1 MSNNIE
7 SNICKAIDII
17 VKKAVNQASY
27 DKTIQATILS
37 CIDAT
42 IGKYKVKY
50 QDSIF
55 YAYSGNSDTTY
66 TDGSNVYILIP
77 GNDMKKDKTI
87 LGTTKKLGINY
98 IATSEGEESYEPIG
112 NNCISSSTV
121 FGLSSYSKG
130 EQEKILYSR
139 DFPNKNLI
147 KVDSASA
154 EEYIKQ
160 SANLVCS
167 MKVRTLLPPEQQS
180 RGNYGIIFAL
190 DFLDNATNKI
200 ITRNYVIDVDKMTG
214 NPYKLVY
221 STKQYGIFDI
231 DGINFKS
238 IKEIKLFCYNF
249 PNSKENY
256 IDDIFIEDLQ
266 FYGVAKLSEED
277 INGCSLSIITPQGNF
292 FNKNANKNDYKKLQ
306 AQVRVKG
313 KVIDN
318 NSQKLPF
325 YWFVEDINITS
336 KSLGYHKY
344 GGQGWRCLNKYNIIQ
359 DANEENGE
367 AAIVEYVAL
376 DSEYKVYFEDV
387 IAKETKYKCVV
398 IYDESALEKQI
409 VIKNYN
415 SNYQFSLVSDLG
427 EQFYYDVGYPT
438 LTCLMNGE
446 QIKDTSNYEFSWIT
460 VDSIGGFS
468 NLEETTAENE
478 EYNNAVEN
486 KKNLEKAISD
496 GTKYYEVVK
505 DELDRYNA
513 VIEKYNTITRVEKD
527 KIIHIDVR
535 SITRNKTYKCAVYYI
550 RNGNKT
556 FLGSAS
562 ITLTNSLGTEGSYT
576 LVINNGI
583 QTFKYNENGISPA
596 SKSLEKPITLQALT
610 FTIYN
615 NLGQPIDDEVAK
627 HCKIKWIVPFKN
639 TMLKI
644 SSDYNNVKKDEDL
657 INNTTTYNNITTLTY
672 GIEDKYS
679 VNKVRNNIQLAVEYK
694 EMNLIA
700 ETNFT
705 FVKEGES
712 GTNGTD
718 IVCKIVPNVEDGE
731 PIPVYP
737 ILTKKSDATYS
748 FNFEKKNNAESNFKI
763 EIWKDGEIVF
773 SGSTTSGNTTVVW
786 SVLKNKYGLDYG
798 NSSGTDYSFIQINP
812 QNGNISLI
820 STNGKPLPWDD
831 HSGVAN
837 IIKATVKYDGIT
849 YYATMPIIVAEI
861 YDDNYKVNLKDY
873 TGFRYVIYNADGRKP
888 KYDNATPFTLEVK
901 KRMQEANG
909 YVDISINS
917 KTNYTWDRKGSILE
931 YHQSSGI
938 NDLTCWEEKSSL
950 HLIDISPTN
959 IPINQRSYKPV
970 DDYDGQCVNNG
981 IVCTIKD
988 ETNESK
994 IIANIYIPVHLYLNR
1009 FNNAAINDWDGN
1021 SVNVNSDGGF
1031 ILSPQVGAG
1040 VKDNNNAFT
1049 GIVMGKVQEANQNNI
1064 EIGLFGYNKG
1074 QRNIFLDAETGKA
1087 VFGVNNGGQI
1097 ILNPS
1102 EGKAE
1107 IKSGNYNDSGEQKGG
1122 MLIDLTTPKINFGT
1136 GNFSVNSSGYLTA
1149 KGGGSIAG
1157 WKIGNTALTSDNN
1170 KVSFNSLSEK
1180 ADGTSIVIKAGD
1192 YFTVDFNGKIKAAKG
1207 ILGSGTSPITIGKGE
1222 GTSEGKSAL
1231 YSKKTSKDSSSDGFY
1246 LGTDGFALGNRHDTW
1261 VKDEAKTVSS
1271 FQVDTDGTV
1280 YMKEGYIGGSD
1291 QGNPPLRITES
1302 SIRYKKTSYNEEKNE
1317 GFYLGPS
1324 GIGLGQGK
1332 FTVNNKGK
1340 LTATSG
1346 SIGGWTIN
1354 DSSLTGKDDG
1364 KKMTLSP
1371 TTGINFNSVFT
1382 VDQNGVLNATS
1393 GSVGGWTLGKEFL
1406 KGGNL
1411 TLDNT
1416 GAITG
1421 KNWSITADGVA
1432 KFTNE
1437 ASFSNISA
1445 TGGSVAGK
1453 IVGSGINGAHL
1464 NNTSVAKEKFDD
1476 NVKTWIQDLIADR
1489 VTILKAL
1496 NVDTKSG
1503 GYLHVGIEA
1512 NRVVMGNVRFEG
1524 GIELEGEDGRSGT
1537 GVDGSVSCITEISVD
1552 NTEFDEKTKKVTVN
1566 LTKKTQ
1572 TLTFVKGICTGLK

>member
-231 DGINFKS
+231 DGINFNS

-359 DANEENGE
+359 DANEETGE

-409 VIKNYN
+409 TIKNYN

-446 QIKDTSNYEFSWIT
+446 QIKDTENYEFSWIT
-460 VDSIGGFS
+460 VDSIGSFS

-478 EYNNAVEN
+478 EYNNAVEE
-486 KKNLEKAISD
+486 KKNLEKEIND

-505 DELDRYNA
+505 NELDRYNA

-550 RNGNKT
+550 RNGSKT
-556 FLGSAS
+556 FLGSAL

-615 NLGQPIDDEVAK
+615 NLGQPIDDEVAR
-627 HCKIKWIVPFKN
+627 HCKIKWIVPSKN

-644 SSDYNNVKKDEDL
+644 SSDYNNVKKDKDL

-705 FVKEGES
+705 FVKEGEP

-718 IVCKIVPNVEDGE
+718 IVCKIVPNVKDGE

-737 ILTKKSDATYS
+737 ILTKSGANYS
-748 FNFEKKNNAESNFKI
+748 FNFNKKDNASNFKI

-798 NSSGTDYSFIQINP
+798 DSSGTDYSFIQINP
-812 QNGNISLI
+812 QDGNVTGVNSLAW
-820 STNGKPLPWDD
+820 NHL
-831 HSGVAN
+831 GVAN
-837 IIKATVKYDGIT
+837 IIKATVKYDGVT
-849 YYATMPIIVAEI
+849 YYATMPIVVVEI
-861 YDDNYKVNLKDY
+861 HNGNYKVNLKDY
-873 TGFRYVIYNADGRKP
+873 TGFRYAIYNADGRKP
-888 KYDNATPFTLEVK
+888 KYDNTTPFTLEVK
-901 KRMQEANG
+901 KYMQEVSS
-909 YVDISINS
+909 YVDISTNS
-917 KTNYTWDRKGSILE
+917 KTGYDWIRKGSILE
-931 YHQSSGI
+931 YHKSSGI
-938 NDLTCWEEKSSL
+938 NDSTCWKEKSSL
-950 HLIDISPTN
+950 HLIDISPEN
-959 IPINQRSYKPV
+959 IPINQHSYKPV
-970 DDYDGQCVNNG
+970 DDYDGQCVNSG
-981 IVCTIKD
+981 IICTIRD
-988 ETNESK
+988 ETNNK
-994 IIANIYIPVHLYLNR
+994 NPIANIYIPVHLYLNR

-1021 SVNVNSDGGF
+1021 SVNVNSNGGF

-1049 GIVMGKVQEANQNNI
+1049 GIVMGKVQEANQNNV
-1064 EIGLFGYNKG
+1064 EVGLFGYNKG

-1122 MLIDLTTPKINFGT
+1122 MLIDLTSPKINFGT

-1157 WKIGNTALTSDNN
+1157 WKISNNRLTSIND
-1170 KVSFNSLSEK
+1170 KVFLNSLSEK

-1192 YFTVDFNGKIKAAKG
+1192 YFTVDFNGQIKAAKG
-1207 ILGSGTSPITIGKGE
+1207 ILGSGTSHITIGKGE

-1231 YSKKTSKDSSSDGFY
+1231 YSKKTSKDSKGKGFY
-1246 LGTDGFALGNRHDTW
+1246 LGTDGFALGDRHDTW

-1280 YMKEGYIGGSD
+1280 YMKEGYIGGSNKN
-1291 QGNPPLRITES
+1291 NPPLRITES
-1302 SIRYKKTSYNEEKNE
+1302 SIRYKKTSYNEENNE
-1317 GFYLGPS
+1317 GFYLGPL

-1332 FTVNNKGK
+1332 FTVSDAGY
-1340 LTATSG
+1340 LTAKSG

-1382 VDQNGVLNATS
+1382 VNQNGVLNATS
-1393 GSVGGWTLGKEFL
+1393 GSVGGWTLGEEFL

-1411 TLDNT
+1411 TLVNT

-1421 KNWSITADGVA
+1421 KNWSITANGVA

-1464 NNTSVAKEKFDD
+1464 NDTSVAHGKFDE
-1476 NVKTWIQDLIADR
+1476 NVQPWIEKLI
-1489 VTILKAL
+1489 
-1496 NVDTKSG
+1496 VDT
-1503 GYLHVGIEA
+1503 IEA
-1512 NRVVMGNVRFEG
+1512 
-1524 GIELEGEDGRSGT
+1524 
-1537 GVDGSVSCITEISVD
+1537 
-1552 NTEFDEKTKKVTVN
+1552 KKVTIKGYLDVYNEALTVGLSIGKDSTHVN
-1566 LTKKTQ
+1566 VKGGLQVDGKSGQTTEITVVTDISKDGKTTTTKK
-1572 TLTFVKGICTGLK
+1572 LTFTGGILTSAV

>member
-249 PNSKENY
+249 PNSKENS

-292 FNKNANKNDYKKLQ
+292 FNTSANKNDYKKLQ

-367 AAIVEYVAL
+367 AAIVEYVPL
-376 DSEYKVYFEDV
+376 DFEYKVYFEDV

-478 EYNNAVEN
+478 EYNNAVKN
-486 KKNLEKAISD
+486 KKDLEKAISD

-627 HCKIKWIVPFKN
+627 HCKIKWIVPSKD

-737 ILTKKSDATYS
+737 ILTKSGANYS
-748 FNFEKKNNAESNFKI
+748 FNFNKKDNASNFKI

-773 SGSTTSGNTTVVW
+773 SGSTTSGDTTVVW

-812 QNGNISLI
+812 QNGNVSLI

-909 YVDISINS
+909 YVDISTNS
-917 KTNYTWDRKGSILE
+917 KTNYNWKRKGSILE

-959 IPINQRSYKPV
+959 IPINQHSYKPV
-970 DDYDGQCVNNG
+970 DDYDGQCVNSG

-988 ETNESK
+988 ETIINNNDP
-994 IIANIYIPVHLYLNR
+994 IANIYIPVHLYLNR

-1049 GIVMGKVQEANQNNI
+1049 GIVMGKVQEANQNNV
-1064 EIGLFGYNKG
+1064 EVGLFGYNKG

-1087 VFGVNNGGQI
+1087 IFGVNNGGQI
-1097 ILNPS
+1097 ILDPS
-1102 EGKAE
+1102 DGKAE
-1107 IKSGNYNDSGEQKGG
+1107 IKSGNYKDGVGG
-1122 MLIDLTTPKINFGT
+1122 MLIDLTTPEIKFGT
-1136 GNFSVNSSGYLTA
+1136 GYFSVNSSGYLTA
-1149 KGGGSIAG
+1149 KDGGSIAG
-1157 WKIGNTALTSDNN
+1157 WKIGDKKLS
-1170 KVSFNSLSEK
+1170 SEK
-1180 ADGTSIVIKAGD
+1180 GNVFLNSEEKNDDGTTSIAIKAGNN
-1192 YFTVDFNGKIKAAKG
+1192 FTVDFNGVIKAAQGK
-1207 ILGSGTSPITIGKGE
+1207 LGSGTSHIIIGK
-1222 GTSEGKSAL
+1222 SGKYSAL
-1231 YSKKTSKDSSSDGFY
+1231 YSGKESKIDDKEGFY
-1246 LGTDGFALGNRHDTW
+1246 LGTDGFALGNQHKTW
-1261 VKDEAKTVSS
+1261 VKNETKIVSN
-1271 FQVDTDGTV
+1271 FQVNTNGTV
-1280 YMKEGYIGGSD
+1280 YMTKGYIGGSD
-1291 QGNPPLRITES
+1291 KDNPPLVITER
-1302 SIRYKKTSYNEEKNE
+1302 SIRYKKTSYNETESD

-1324 GIGLGQGK
+1324 GIGLGK
-1332 FTVNNKGK
+1332 RIFTVNDAGY
-1340 LTATSG
+1340 LTALSG
-1346 SIGGWTIN
+1346 KIGGWEISG
-1354 DSSLTGKDDG
+1354 SSLVGTEKKKDKEE
-1364 KKMTLSP
+1364 KKITLNP
-1371 TTGINFNSVFT
+1371 ATGINFNDLFT
-1382 VDQNGVLNATS
+1382 VNQNGYLTAKS
-1393 GSVGGWTLGKEFL
+1393 GEIGGCT
-1406 KGGNL
+1406 
-1411 TLDNT
+1411 
-1416 GAITG
+1416 IT
-1421 KNWSITADGVA
+1421 
-1432 KFTNE
+1432 
-1437 ASFSNISA
+1437 
-1445 TGGSVAGK
+1445 
-1453 IVGSGINGAHL
+1453 GSGISGSTKGGASWNIQGDGTASFTNVLINGKSIIS
-1464 NNTSVAKEKFDD
+1464 T
-1476 NVKTWIQDLIADR
+1476 
-1489 VTILKAL
+1489 
-1496 NVDTKSG
+1496 DTHVGGSYDSKGEVSG
-1503 GYLHVGIEA
+1503 GSSLSGYIGSESGGALRSNLGNTDYISQGDDKTVGWGQAVVGFEKIEYNSATKRLEIYLQTLPFLMKKG
-1512 NRVVMGNVRFEG
+1512 
-1524 GIELEGEDGRSGT
+1524 GT
-1537 GVDGSVSCITEISVD
+1537 GTNVGAVSKGVD
-1552 NTEFDEKTKKVTVN
+1552 
-1566 LTKKTQ
+1566 
-1572 TLTFVKGICTGLK
+1572 LK

>member
-359 DANEENGE
+359 DANEETDE

-398 IYDESALEKQI
+398 IYDESTLEKQI

-478 EYNNAVEN
+478 EYNNAVKN
-486 KKNLEKAISD
+486 KKDLEKAISD

-627 HCKIKWIVPFKN
+627 HCKIKWIVPSKN

-737 ILTKKSDATYS
+737 ILTKSGANYS
-748 FNFEKKNNAESNFKI
+748 FNFNKKDNASNFKI

-773 SGSTTSGNTTVVW
+773 SGSTTSGDTTVVW

-798 NSSGTDYSFIQINP
+798 NSSGTDYSFIQINA
-812 QNGNISLI
+812 QNGNVTGVNSLAW
-820 STNGKPLPWDD
+820 NHL
-831 HSGVAN
+831 GVAN
-837 IIKATVKYDGIT
+837 IIKATVKYDGVT
-849 YYATMPIIVAEI
+849 YYATMPIVVVEI
-861 YDDNYKVNLKDY
+861 HNGNYKVNLKDY

-901 KRMQEANG
+901 KNMQEANG
-909 YVDISINS
+909 YVDISTNS
-917 KTNYTWDRKGSILE
+917 KTNYNWKRKGSILE
-931 YHQSSGI
+931 YHKSSGI
-938 NDLTCWEEKSSL
+938 NDSTCWKEKSSQ
-950 HLIDISPTN
+950 HLIDISPEN
-959 IPINQRSYKPV
+959 IPINQHSYKPV

-988 ETNESK
+988 ETNDK
-994 IIANIYIPVHLYLNR
+994 NPIANIYIPVHLYLNR

-1097 ILNPS
+1097 ILDPS
-1102 EGKAE
+1102 DGKAE
-1107 IKSGNYNDSGEQKGG
+1107 IKSGNYKDGVGG
-1122 MLIDLTTPKINFGT
+1122 MLIDLTTPEIKFGT
-1136 GNFSVNSSGYLTA
+1136 GYFSVNSSGYLTA

-1157 WKIGNTALTSDNN
+1157 WNIGDNALSKGSVTLSSDN
-1170 KVSFNSLSEK
+1170 SELTKK
-1180 ADGTSIVIKAGD
+1180 AFQVGNVFSVD
-1192 YFTVDFNGKIKAAKG
+1192 YNGFLVAQQATI
-1207 ILGSGTSPITIGKGE
+1207 GSGTAKITVGMNQ
-1222 GTSEGKSAL
+1222 TRAYSAI
-1231 YSKKTSKDSSSDGFY
+1231 YSGDKNGLQVEKKGFY
-1246 LGTDGFALGNRHDTW
+1246 LGTN
-1261 VKDEAKTVSS
+1261 
-1271 FQVDTDGTV
+1271 
-1280 YMKEGYIGGSD
+1280 
-1291 QGNPPLRITES
+1291 
-1302 SIRYKKTSYNEEKNE
+1302 
-1317 GFYLGPS
+1317 
-1324 GIGLGQGK
+1324 GIGLGTTTSVKGK
-1332 FTVNNKGK
+1332 TVSRFQVDEEGNFYAALGCIGSGKDPLEITNNGLCKGKKTYNDNNEGVYLGSNGIGLGAKNFTVNSAGF
-1340 LTATSG
+1340 LTAKSG
-1346 SIGGWTIN
+1346 EIGGWGISG
-1354 DSSLTGKDDG
+1354 SSLVGTEKKKDKEE
-1364 KKMTLSP
+1364 KKITLNP
-1371 TTGINFNSVFT
+1371 ATGINFNDLFT
-1382 VDQNGVLNATS
+1382 VNQNGYLTAKSGEIGGCTITDSGIS
-1393 GSVGGWTLGKEFL
+1393 GSTKGGASWSIQGNGTASFTNVLINGKSIISTDTHVGGSYDSKGEVSGGSSLSGYIGSQSGGALRSNLGNTDYISQGDDKTVGWGQAVVGFEKIEYNSATKRLEIYLQTLPFL
-1406 KGGNL
+1406 MKKGG
-1411 TLDNT
+1411 T
-1416 GAITG
+1416 G
-1421 KNWSITADGVA
+1421 
-1432 KFTNE
+1432 TN
-1437 ASFSNISA
+1437 
-1445 TGGSVAGK
+1445 
-1453 IVGSGINGAHL
+1453 VGAVS
-1464 NNTSVAKEKFDD
+1464 K
-1476 NVKTWIQDLIADR
+1476 
-1489 VTILKAL
+1489 
-1496 NVDTKSG
+1496 
-1503 GYLHVGIEA
+1503 
-1512 NRVVMGNVRFEG
+1512 
-1524 GIELEGEDGRSGT
+1524 
-1537 GVDGSVSCITEISVD
+1537 GVD
-1552 NTEFDEKTKKVTVN
+1552 
-1566 LTKKTQ
+1566 
-1572 TLTFVKGICTGLK
+1572 LK

>member
-1 MSNNIE
+1 
-7 SNICKAIDII
+7 
-17 VKKAVNQASY
+17 
-27 DKTIQATILS
+27 
-37 CIDAT
+37 
-42 IGKYKVKY
+42 
-50 QDSIF
+50 
-55 YAYSGNSDTTY
+55 
-66 TDGSNVYILIP
+66 
-77 GNDMKKDKTI
+77 MKKDKTI

-112 NNCISSSTV
+112 NNCISSSIT
-121 FGLSSYSKG
+121 FGLSSYSKVG
-130 EQEKILYSR
+130 QEKILYSR

-160 SANLVCS
+160 SANLICS
-167 MKVRTLLPPEQQS
+167 MKVRTSLPPEQQS

-190 DFLDNATNKI
+190 DFLDNATNKT

-446 QIKDTSNYEFSWIT
+446 QIKDTGNYEFSWIT
-460 VDSIGGFS
+460 VDSIGRV
-468 NLEETTAENE
+468 LVILKIRPQENE
-478 EYNNAVEN
+478 EYNKAVKN

-596 SKSLEKPITLQALT
+596 SKSLEKPIILQALT

-627 HCKIKWIVPFKN
+627 HCKIKWIVPSKN

-644 SSDYNNVKKDEDL
+644 SSNYNNIKKDEDL

-718 IVCKIVPNVEDGE
+718 IVCKIVPNVEDGK

-737 ILTKKSDATYS
+737 ILTKSGATYS
-748 FNFEKKNNAESNFKI
+748 FNFEKKKNAESNFKI

-798 NSSGTDYSFIQINP
+798 NSSGTDYSFIQINA
-812 QNGNISLI
+812 QNGNV
-820 STNGKPLPWDD
+820 T
-831 HSGVAN
+831 
-837 IIKATVKYDGIT
+837 
-849 YYATMPIIVAEI
+849 
-861 YDDNYKVNLKDY
+861 
-873 TGFRYVIYNADGRKP
+873 
-888 KYDNATPFTLEVK
+888 
-901 KRMQEANG
+901 EA
-909 YVDISINS
+909 V
-917 KTNYTWDRKGSILE
+917 
-931 YHQSSGI
+931 
-938 NDLTCWEEKSSL
+938 
-950 HLIDISPTN
+950 
-959 IPINQRSYKPV
+959 
-970 DDYDGQCVNNG
+970 
-981 IVCTIKD
+981 
-988 ETNESK
+988 
-994 IIANIYIPVHLYLNR
+994 
-1009 FNNAAINDWDGN
+1009 
-1021 SVNVNSDGGF
+1021 
-1031 ILSPQVGAG
+1031 
-1040 VKDNNNAFT
+1040 
-1049 GIVMGKVQEANQNNI
+1049 
-1064 EIGLFGYNKG
+1064 
-1074 QRNIFLDAETGKA
+1074 TGKEPKRA
-1087 VFGVNNGGQI
+1087 FG
-1097 ILNPS
+1097 
-1102 EGKAE
+1102 
-1107 IKSGNYNDSGEQKGG
+1107 
-1122 MLIDLTTPKINFGT
+1122 
-1136 GNFSVNSSGYLTA
+1136 
-1149 KGGGSIAG
+1149 
-1157 WKIGNTALTSDNN
+1157 
-1170 KVSFNSLSEK
+1170 
-1180 ADGTSIVIKAGD
+1180 
-1192 YFTVDFNGKIKAAKG
+1192 
-1207 ILGSGTSPITIGKGE
+1207 LGSP
-1222 GTSEGKSAL
+1222 
-1231 YSKKTSKDSSSDGFY
+1231 
-1246 LGTDGFALGNRHDTW
+1246 
-1261 VKDEAKTVSS
+1261 
-1271 FQVDTDGTV
+1271 
-1280 YMKEGYIGGSD
+1280 
-1291 QGNPPLRITES
+1291 
-1302 SIRYKKTSYNEEKNE
+1302 
-1317 GFYLGPS
+1317 
-1324 GIGLGQGK
+1324 
-1332 FTVNNKGK
+1332 
-1340 LTATSG
+1340 
-1346 SIGGWTIN
+1346 
-1354 DSSLTGKDDG
+1354 
-1364 KKMTLSP
+1364 
-1371 TTGINFNSVFT
+1371 
-1382 VDQNGVLNATS
+1382 
-1393 GSVGGWTLGKEFL
+1393 
-1406 KGGNL
+1406 
-1411 TLDNT
+1411 
-1416 GAITG
+1416 
-1421 KNWSITADGVA
+1421 
-1432 KFTNE
+1432 
-1437 ASFSNISA
+1437 
-1445 TGGSVAGK
+1445 
-1453 IVGSGINGAHL
+1453 
-1464 NNTSVAKEKFDD
+1464 
-1476 NVKTWIQDLIADR
+1476 
-1489 VTILKAL
+1489 
-1496 NVDTKSG
+1496 
-1503 GYLHVGIEA
+1503 
-1512 NRVVMGNVRFEG
+1512 
-1524 GIELEGEDGRSGT
+1524 RS
-1537 GVDGSVSCITEISVD
+1537 C
-1552 NTEFDEKTKKVTVN
+1552 
-1566 LTKKTQ
+1566 
-1572 TLTFVKGICTGLK
+1572 

>member
-7 SNICKAIDII
+7 SSICKAIDII

-37 CIDAT
+37 CVDAT

-50 QDSIF
+50 QDSTF

-112 NNCISSSTV
+112 NNCISSSTI
-121 FGLSSYSKG
+121 FGLSSYSKVG
-130 EQEKILYSR
+130 QEKILYSR

-167 MKVRTLLPPEQQS
+167 IKVKTSLPPEQQS

-292 FNKNANKNDYKKLQ
+292 FNTSANKNDYKKLQ

-359 DANEENGE
+359 DANEETGE

-415 SNYQFSLVSDLG
+415 SNYQFSLISDLG

-446 QIKDTSNYEFSWIT
+446 QIKDTGNYEFSWIT

-478 EYNNAVEN
+478 EYNNAVKN

-596 SKSLEKPITLQALT
+596 SKSLEKPIILQALT

-627 HCKIKWIVPFKN
+627 HCKIKWIVPSKN

-644 SSDYNNVKKDEDL
+644 SSNYNNVKKDEDL

-718 IVCKIVPNVEDGE
+718 IVCKIVPNVEDGK

-737 ILTKKSDATYS
+737 ILTKSGATYS
-748 FNFEKKNNAESNFKI
+748 FNFEKKDNAESNFKI

-798 NSSGTDYSFIQINP
+798 NSSGTDYSFIQINA
-812 QNGNISLI
+812 QNGNVTEAVI
-820 STNGKPLPWDD
+820 GKEPKKPLAWGRL
-831 HSGVAN
+831 GVAN
-837 IIKATVKYDGIT
+837 IIKATVKYDGVT
-849 YYATMPIIVAEI
+849 YYVTMPIIVAEI
-861 YDDNYKVNLKDY
+861 YDANYKVNLKDY

-909 YVDISINS
+909 YVDISTNS

-931 YHQSSGI
+931 YHQSSGT
-938 NDLTCWEEKSSL
+938 NDSTCWEEKSSL
-950 HLIDISPTN
+950 HLIDISPKN
-959 IPINQRSYKPV
+959 PINQHSYKPI
-970 DDYDGQCVNNG
+970 DNYDGQCVNNG

-988 ETNESK
+988 ENNNNK
-994 IIANIYIPVHLYLNR
+994 KVADIYIPVHLYLNR

-1021 SVNVNSDGGF
+1021 SVNVNSNGGF
-1031 ILSPQVGAG
+1031 ILSPQIGAG

-1064 EIGLFGYNKG
+1064 EVGLFGYNKG

-1097 ILNPS
+1097 ILDPS
-1102 EGKAE
+1102 DGKAE
-1107 IKSGNYNDSGEQKGG
+1107 IKSGNYKDGVGG
-1122 MLIDLTTPKINFGT
+1122 MLIDLTTPEIKFGT

-1157 WKIGNTALTSDNN
+1157 WKIGNTTLTSDNK

-1180 ADGTSIVIKAGD
+1180 ADGTSIAIKAGD

-1207 ILGSGTSPITIGKGE
+1207 ILGSGTSHITIGKGE

-1231 YSKKTSKDSSSDGFY
+1231 YSKKTSKDSSGDGFY
-1246 LGTDGFALGNRHDTW
+1246 LGTDGFALGNQHDTW
-1261 VKDEAKTVSS
+1261 VKNEAKTVSS

-1280 YMKEGYIGGSD
+1280 YMKEGYIGGSN
-1291 QGNPPLRITES
+1291 QENPPLRITES

-1332 FTVNNKGK
+1332 FTVDNKGK

-1346 SIGGWTIN
+1346 SVGGWTIN

-1364 KKMTLSP
+1364 KKMTLNP

-1411 TLDNT
+1411 FLDNT

-1464 NNTSVAKEKFDD
+1464 NDTSVAHGKFDE
-1476 NVKTWIQDLIADR
+1476 NVQPWIEKLIVDTIEAKK
-1489 VTILKAL
+1489 VTIKGYLDVNNEAL
-1496 NVDTKSG
+1496 NVGLSIGKDSTHVNVKGGFQVDGKSG
-1503 GYLHVGIEA
+1503 QTTEIT
-1512 NRVVMGNVRFEG
+1512 VVTDISKDGKTTTTKKLTFTG
-1524 GIELEGEDGRSGT
+1524 GI
-1537 GVDGSVSCITEISVD
+1537 
-1552 NTEFDEKTKKVTVN
+1552 
-1566 LTKKTQ
+1566 LTSA
-1572 TLTFVKGICTGLK
+1572 V

>member
-37 CIDAT
+37 CVDAT

-50 QDSIF
+50 QDSTF

-112 NNCISSSTV
+112 NNCISSSIT
-121 FGLSSYSKG
+121 FGLSSYSKVG
-130 EQEKILYSR
+130 QEKILYSR

-160 SANLVCS
+160 SANLICS
-167 MKVRTLLPPEQQS
+167 MKVRTFLPPEQQS

-190 DFLDNATNKI
+190 DFLDNATNKT

-415 SNYQFSLVSDLG
+415 SNYQFSLISDLG

-446 QIKDTSNYEFSWIT
+446 QIKDTGNYEFSWIT

-468 NLEETTAENE
+468 NLEETTAKNE
-478 EYNNAVEN
+478 EYNNAVKN
-486 KKNLEKAISD
+486 KKDLEKAISD

-562 ITLTNSLGTEGSYT
+562 ITLTNSLSTEGSYT

-615 NLGQPIDDEVAK
+615 NLGQPIDDEVAR
-627 HCKIKWIVPFKN
+627 HCKIKWIVPSKN

-672 GIEDKYS
+672 SIEDKYS

-694 EMNLIA
+694 EMNLIT

-718 IVCKIVPNVEDGE
+718 IVCKIVPNVKDGK

-737 ILTKKSDATYS
+737 ILTKSGATYS
-748 FNFEKKNNAESNFKI
+748 FNFNKKDNASNFKI

-798 NSSGTDYSFIQINP
+798 NSSGTDYSFIQINS
-812 QNGNISLI
+812 QNGNV
-820 STNGKPLPWDD
+820 TEAVTREEPLAWDRL
-831 HSGVAN
+831 GVAN
-837 IIKATVKYDGIT
+837 IIKAIVKYDGIT

-861 YDDNYKVNLKDY
+861 YNNNYKVNLKDY
-873 TGFRYVIYNADGRKP
+873 TGFRHVIYNADGRKP

-901 KRMQEANG
+901 KYMSEANG
-909 YVDISINS
+909 YVDISTNS
-917 KTNYTWDRKGSILE
+917 KTNYNWKRKGSILE

-938 NDLTCWEEKSSL
+938 NDSTRWEEKSSL
-950 HLIDISPTN
+950 HLIDISPKN
-959 IPINQRSYKPV
+959 IINQRSYKPV
-970 DDYDGQCVNNG
+970 DDYDGQCVNSG

-988 ETNESK
+988 ETNTNTNNNDP
-994 IIANIYIPVHLYLNR
+994 IANIYIPVHLYLNR

-1021 SVNVNSDGGF
+1021 SVNVNSNGGF

-1040 VKDNNNAFT
+1040 VKDSNNAFT
-1049 GIVMGKVQEANQNNI
+1049 GIVMGKVQEANQNNV
-1064 EIGLFGYNKG
+1064 EVGLFGYNKG

-1097 ILNPS
+1097 ILDPS
-1102 EGKAE
+1102 DGKAE
-1107 IKSGNYNDSGEQKGG
+1107 IKSGNYKDGVGG
-1122 MLIDLTTPKINFGT
+1122 MLIDLTTPEIKFGT
-1136 GNFSVNSSGYLTA
+1136 GYFSVNSNGYLTA

-1157 WKIGNTALTSDNN
+1157 WNIGDNTLSKGSVTLSSNDSEQTN
-1170 KVSFNSLSEK
+1170 KAFKVGNVFS
-1180 ADGTSIVIKAGD
+1180 VD
-1192 YFTVDFNGKIKAAKG
+1192 YNGFLVAQQATI
-1207 ILGSGTSPITIGKGE
+1207 GSGTAKITVGMNQTKAY
-1222 GTSEGKSAL
+1222 SAI
-1231 YSKKTSKDSSSDGFY
+1231 YSGDKNGLQVEKNGFY
-1246 LGTDGFALGNRHDTW
+1246 LGTN
-1261 VKDEAKTVSS
+1261 
-1271 FQVDTDGTV
+1271 
-1280 YMKEGYIGGSD
+1280 
-1291 QGNPPLRITES
+1291 
-1302 SIRYKKTSYNEEKNE
+1302 
-1317 GFYLGPS
+1317 
-1324 GIGLGQGK
+1324 GIGLGTTTNVKGK
-1332 FTVNNKGK
+1332 TVSRFQVDEEGNFYAALGCIGSGKDPLEITSNGLCKGKKTYNDNNEGVYLGSNGIGLGAKNFTVNSAGFLTAMSGK
-1340 LTATSG
+1340 IGGWEIKSSSLTGTEEKKDKHGKPIKNSRKISLNPATGINFNDLFTVNQDGFLTATSG
-1346 SIGGWTIN
+1346 KIGGCTITA
-1354 DSSLTGKDDG
+1354 S
-1364 KKMTLSP
+1364 
-1371 TTGINFNSVFT
+1371 GI
-1382 VDQNGVLNATS
+1382 S
-1393 GSVGGWTLGKEFL
+1393 GSTDGGSSWNIQ
-1406 KGGNL
+1406 GN
-1411 TLDNT
+1411 
-1416 GAITG
+1416 G
-1421 KNWSITADGVA
+1421 TAS
-1432 KFTNE
+1432 FTNVLINGK
-1437 ASFSNISA
+1437 SIISA
-1445 TGGSVAGK
+1445 GTQVGTEYDSNGNVSKQSDLPKYIGS
-1453 IVGSGINGAHL
+1453 
-1464 NNTSVAKEKFDD
+1464 
-1476 NVKTWIQDLIADR
+1476 Q
-1489 VTILKAL
+1489 
-1496 NVDTKSG
+1496 SG
-1503 GYLHVGIEA
+1503 GALSSNLGNNDYVKNRASESDQYEVGW
-1512 NRVVMGNVRFEG
+1512 FL
-1524 GIELEGEDGRSGT
+1524 GIVQIDKISLDVKNKTASLWYKRMPFLSKGAVSSSDAHGLAFDYIGE
-1537 GVDGSVSCITEISVD
+1537 
-1552 NTEFDEKTKKVTVN
+1552 K
-1566 LTKKTQ
+1566 
-1572 TLTFVKGICTGLK
+1572 

>member
-7 SNICKAIDII
+7 NNICKAIDII

-214 NPYKLVY
+214 NPYKLIY

-277 INGCSLSIITPQGNF
+277 INGCSLSIITPRGNF

-359 DANEENGE
+359 DANEETGE

-398 IYDESALEKQI
+398 IYDESTLEKQI

-446 QIKDTSNYEFSWIT
+446 QIKDTKNYEFSWIT

-478 EYNNAVEN
+478 EYNNAVKN
-486 KKNLEKAISD
+486 KKDLEKAISD

-527 KIIHIDVR
+527 KIIHIDAR

-627 HCKIKWIVPFKN
+627 HCKIKWIVPSKN

-705 FVKEGES
+705 FAKEGES

-718 IVCKIVPNVEDGE
+718 IVCKIVPNVKDGE

-737 ILTKKSDATYS
+737 ILTKSGATYS
-748 FNFEKKNNAESNFKI
+748 FNFNKKDNASNFKI

-798 NSSGTDYSFIQINP
+798 NSSGADYSFIQINA
-812 QNGNISLI
+812 QNGNV
-820 STNGKPLPWDD
+820 TEAVTGKEPLAWGRL
-831 HSGVAN
+831 GVAN

-861 YDDNYKVNLKDY
+861 YDYNYKVNLKDY

-901 KRMQEANG
+901 KRMQGANG
-909 YVDISINS
+909 YVDISTNS

-1157 WKIGNTALTSDNN
+1157 WKIGNTTLTSDNN

-1207 ILGSGTSPITIGKGE
+1207 MLGSGTSPITIGKGE

-1261 VKDEAKTVSS
+1261 VKNEAKTVSS

-1291 QGNPPLRITES
+1291 QENPPLRITES
-1302 SIRYKKTSYNEEKNE
+1302 SIRYKKTSYNEKKNE

-1332 FTVNNKGK
+1332 FTVNSKGK

-1346 SIGGWTIN
+1346 SIGGWLIN

-1364 KKMTLSP
+1364 NKITLSP

-1393 GSVGGWTLGKEFL
+1393 GSVGGWTIGKKFL

-1421 KNWSITADGVA
+1421 KNWNITANGVA

-1445 TGGSVAGK
+1445 TGGSVAGE

-1503 GYLHVGIEA
+1503 GYLHVGTGA

-1524 GIELEGEDGRSGT
+1524 GIELEGKDGRSGT

-1552 NTEFDEKTKKVTVN
+1552 STKFDEKTKKVTVN

>member
-37 CIDAT
+37 CVDAT

-50 QDSIF
+50 QDSTF

-112 NNCISSSTV
+112 NNCISSSIV
-121 FGLSSYSKG
+121 FGLSSYSED

-139 DFPNKNLI
+139 DFPSKNLI
-147 KVDSASA
+147 KVDTASA

-167 MKVRTLLPPEQQS
+167 MKVKTSLPPEQQS

-190 DFLDNATNKI
+190 DFLDNATNKT

-238 IKEIKLFCYNF
+238 IKEIRLFCYNF

-256 IDDIFIEDLQ
+256 TDDIFIEDLQ

-359 DANEENGE
+359 DANEETGE
-367 AAIVEYVAL
+367 AAIVEYVPL

-486 KKNLEKAISD
+486 KKDLEKAISD

-505 DELDRYNA
+505 DKLDRYNA

-562 ITLTNSLGTEGSYT
+562 ITLTNSLSTEGLYT

-615 NLGQPIDDEVAK
+615 NLGQPIDDEVVR
-627 HCKIKWIVPFKN
+627 HCKIKWIVPSKN

-672 GIEDKYS
+672 SIEDKYS

-705 FVKEGES
+705 FVKEGEP

-718 IVCKIVPNVEDGE
+718 IVCKIVPNVKDGE

-737 ILTKKSDATYS
+737 IFTKSGVNYS
-748 FNFEKKNNAESNFKI
+748 FNFNKKDNASNFKI

-798 NSSGTDYSFIQINP
+798 NSSGTDYSFIQINS
-812 QNGNISLI
+812 QNGNV
-820 STNGKPLPWDD
+820 TEAVTGKEPLAWGRL
-831 HSGVAN
+831 GVAN
-837 IIKATVKYDGIT
+837 IIKATVKYDGVT

-861 YDDNYKVNLKDY
+861 YNDNYKVNLKDY

-888 KYDNATPFTLEVK
+888 KYDNATSFTLEVK
-901 KRMQEANG
+901 KKMQEANG
-909 YVDISINS
+909 YVDISTNS
-917 KTNYTWDRKGSILE
+917 KTNYTWNRKGSILE

-938 NDLTCWEEKSSL
+938 NDSTCWKEKSSL
-950 HLIDISPTN
+950 HLIDISSKN
-959 IPINQRSYKPV
+959 IPINQHNYKPV
-970 DDYDGQCVNNG
+970 DDYDGQCVNSG

-988 ETNESK
+988 ETNTNNNDP
-994 IIANIYIPVHLYLNR
+994 IANIYIPVHLYLNR

-1049 GIVMGKVQEANQNNI
+1049 GIVMGKVQEANQNNV
-1064 EIGLFGYNKG
+1064 EVGLFGYNKG

-1097 ILNPS
+1097 ILDPS
-1102 EGKAE
+1102 DGKAE
-1107 IKSGNYNDSGEQKGG
+1107 IKSGNYKDGVGG
-1122 MLIDLTTPKINFGT
+1122 MLIDLTTPEIKFGT
-1136 GNFSVNSSGYLTA
+1136 GYFSVNSSGFLTA

-1157 WKIGNTALTSDNN
+1157 WNIGDNTLSKGSVTLSSNDSKQTN
-1170 KVSFNSLSEK
+1170 KAFEVGNVFS
-1180 ADGTSIVIKAGD
+1180 VD
-1192 YFTVDFNGKIKAAKG
+1192 YNGFLVAQQATI
-1207 ILGSGTSPITIGKGE
+1207 GSGTTAKITVGMNQTKAY
-1222 GTSEGKSAL
+1222 SAI
-1231 YSKKTSKDSSSDGFY
+1231 YSGDKNGLQVEKKGFY
-1246 LGTDGFALGNRHDTW
+1246 LGTN
-1261 VKDEAKTVSS
+1261 
-1271 FQVDTDGTV
+1271 
-1280 YMKEGYIGGSD
+1280 
-1291 QGNPPLRITES
+1291 
-1302 SIRYKKTSYNEEKNE
+1302 
-1317 GFYLGPS
+1317 
-1324 GIGLGQGK
+1324 GIGLGTTTNVKGK
-1332 FTVNNKGK
+1332 TVSRFQVDEEGNFYAALGCIGSGKDPLEITNNGLYKGKKTYNDNNEGVYLGSDGIGLGAKNFTVNSAGY
-1340 LTATSG
+1340 LTAKSG
-1346 SIGGWTIN
+1346 EIGGWEISG
-1354 DSSLTGKDDG
+1354 SSLVGTEKKKDKEE
-1364 KKMTLSP
+1364 KKISLNP
-1371 TTGINFNSVFT
+1371 ATGINFNDLFIVN
-1382 VDQNGVLNATS
+1382 QNGYLTAKSGEIGGCTITDSGIS
-1393 GSVGGWTLGKEFL
+1393 GSTKGGASWSIKGDGTANFTNVMINGKSIISTETNVGGSYDSKGEVSGGSSLSGYIGSQSGGALRSNLGNTNYISQGDDKTVGWGQAVVGFEKIEYNSATKRLEIYLQTLPFL
-1406 KGGNL
+1406 MNKGGA
-1411 TLDNT
+1411 
-1416 GAITG
+1416 GA
-1421 KNWSITADGVA
+1421 N
-1432 KFTNE
+1432 
-1437 ASFSNISA
+1437 
-1445 TGGSVAGK
+1445 
-1453 IVGSGINGAHL
+1453 VGTVS
-1464 NNTSVAKEKFDD
+1464 K
-1476 NVKTWIQDLIADR
+1476 
-1489 VTILKAL
+1489 
-1496 NVDTKSG
+1496 
-1503 GYLHVGIEA
+1503 
-1512 NRVVMGNVRFEG
+1512 
-1524 GIELEGEDGRSGT
+1524 
-1537 GVDGSVSCITEISVD
+1537 GVD
-1552 NTEFDEKTKKVTVN
+1552 
-1566 LTKKTQ
+1566 
-1572 TLTFVKGICTGLK
+1572 LK

>member
-367 AAIVEYVAL
+367 AAIVEYVPL
-376 DSEYKVYFEDV
+376 DFEYKVYFEDV

-505 DELDRYNA
+505 DKLDRYNA

-627 HCKIKWIVPFKN
+627 HCKIKWIVPSKN

-705 FVKEGES
+705 FVKEGEP

-718 IVCKIVPNVEDGE
+718 IVCKIVPNVRDGE
-731 PIPVYP
+731 LIPVYP
-737 ILTKKSDATYS
+737 ILTKSSGATYS
-748 FNFEKKNNAESNFKI
+748 FNFNKKDNASNFKI

-812 QNGNISLI
+812 QNGNVSLI

-901 KRMQEANG
+901 KNMQEANG
-909 YVDISINS
+909 YVDISTNS
-917 KTNYTWDRKGSILE
+917 KINYNWKRKGSILE
-931 YHQSSGI
+931 YHKSSGI
-938 NDLTCWEEKSSL
+938 NDSTCWKEKSSQ
-950 HLIDISPTN
+950 HLIDISPEN
-959 IPINQRSYKPV
+959 IPINQHSYKPV

-988 ETNESK
+988 ETNDK
-994 IIANIYIPVHLYLNR
+994 NPIANIYIPVHLYLNR

-1097 ILNPS
+1097 ILDPS
-1102 EGKAE
+1102 DGKAE
-1107 IKSGNYNDSGEQKGG
+1107 IKSGNYKDGVGG
-1122 MLIDLTTPKINFGT
+1122 MLIDLTTPEIKFGT
-1136 GNFSVNSSGYLTA
+1136 GYFSVNSSGYLTA

-1157 WKIGNTALTSDNN
+1157 WNIGDNALSKGSVTLSSDN
-1170 KVSFNSLSEK
+1170 SELTKK
-1180 ADGTSIVIKAGD
+1180 AFQVGNVFSVD
-1192 YFTVDFNGKIKAAKG
+1192 YNGFLVAQQATI
-1207 ILGSGTSPITIGKGE
+1207 GSGTAKITVGMNQ
-1222 GTSEGKSAL
+1222 TRAYSAI
-1231 YSKKTSKDSSSDGFY
+1231 YSGDKNGLQVEKKGFY
-1246 LGTDGFALGNRHDTW
+1246 LGTN
-1261 VKDEAKTVSS
+1261 
-1271 FQVDTDGTV
+1271 
-1280 YMKEGYIGGSD
+1280 
-1291 QGNPPLRITES
+1291 
-1302 SIRYKKTSYNEEKNE
+1302 
-1317 GFYLGPS
+1317 
-1324 GIGLGQGK
+1324 GIGLGTTTSVKGK
-1332 FTVNNKGK
+1332 TVSRFQVDEEGNFYAALGCIGSGKDPLEITNNGLCKGKKTYNDNNEGVYLGSNGIGLGAKNFTVNSAGF
-1340 LTATSG
+1340 LTAKSG
-1346 SIGGWTIN
+1346 EIGGWGISG
-1354 DSSLTGKDDG
+1354 SSLVGTEKKKD
-1364 KKMTLSP
+1364 KKEKKITLNP
-1371 TTGINFNSVFT
+1371 ATGINFNDLFT
-1382 VDQNGVLNATS
+1382 VNQNGYLTAKSGEIGGCTITDSGIS
-1393 GSVGGWTLGKEFL
+1393 GSTKGGASWSIQGNGTASFTNVLINGKSIISTDTHVGGSYDNKGEVSGGSSLSGYIGSQSGGALRSNLGNTDYISQGDDKTVGWGQAVVGFEKIEYNSATKRLEIYLQTLPFL
-1406 KGGNL
+1406 MKKGG
-1411 TLDNT
+1411 T
-1416 GAITG
+1416 G
-1421 KNWSITADGVA
+1421 
-1432 KFTNE
+1432 TN
-1437 ASFSNISA
+1437 
-1445 TGGSVAGK
+1445 
-1453 IVGSGINGAHL
+1453 VGAVS
-1464 NNTSVAKEKFDD
+1464 K
-1476 NVKTWIQDLIADR
+1476 
-1489 VTILKAL
+1489 
-1496 NVDTKSG
+1496 
-1503 GYLHVGIEA
+1503 
-1512 NRVVMGNVRFEG
+1512 
-1524 GIELEGEDGRSGT
+1524 
-1537 GVDGSVSCITEISVD
+1537 GVD
-1552 NTEFDEKTKKVTVN
+1552 
-1566 LTKKTQ
+1566 
-1572 TLTFVKGICTGLK
+1572 LK

>member
-37 CIDAT
+37 CVDAT

-50 QDSIF
+50 QDSTF

-112 NNCISSSTV
+112 NNCISSSIT
-121 FGLSSYSKG
+121 FGLSSYSKVG
-130 EQEKILYSR
+130 QEKILYSR

-160 SANLVCS
+160 SANLICS

-190 DFLDNATNKI
+190 DFLDNATNKT

-249 PNSKENY
+249 PNRKENY
-256 IDDIFIEDLQ
+256 TDDIFIEDLQ

-446 QIKDTSNYEFSWIT
+446 QIKDTGNYEFSWIT

-478 EYNNAVEN
+478 EYNKAVKN

-596 SKSLEKPITLQALT
+596 SKSLEKPIILQALT

-627 HCKIKWIVPFKN
+627 HCKIKWIVPSKN

-718 IVCKIVPNVEDGE
+718 IVCKIVPNVEDGK

-737 ILTKKSDATYS
+737 ILTKSGATYS
-748 FNFEKKNNAESNFKI
+748 FNFEKKKNAESNFKI

-798 NSSGTDYSFIQINP
+798 NSSGTDYSFIQINA
-812 QNGNISLI
+812 QNGNV
-820 STNGKPLPWDD
+820 TEAVTGKEPKEPLAWGRL
-831 HSGVAN
+831 GVAN
-837 IIKATVKYDGIT
+837 IIKATVKYDGVT
-849 YYATMPIIVAEI
+849 YYVTMPIIVAEI
-861 YDDNYKVNLKDY
+861 YDYNYKVNLKDY

-909 YVDISINS
+909 YVDISTNS

-931 YHQSSGI
+931 YHQSSGT
-938 NDLTCWEEKSSL
+938 NDSTCWEEKSSL
-950 HLIDISPTN
+950 HLIDISPEN
-959 IPINQRSYKPV
+959 ISINQHSYKPI
-970 DDYDGQCVNNG
+970 DNYDGQCVNNG

-988 ETNESK
+988 ENNNNK
-994 IIANIYIPVHLYLNR
+994 KVADIYIPVHLYLNR

-1021 SVNVNSDGGF
+1021 SVNVNSNGGF

-1040 VKDNNNAFT
+1040 IKDNSNAFT

-1064 EIGLFGYNKG
+1064 EVGLFGYNKG

-1087 VFGVNNGGQI
+1087 IFGVNNGGQI
-1097 ILNPS
+1097 ILDPS
-1102 EGKAE
+1102 DGKAE
-1107 IKSGNYNDSGEQKGG
+1107 IKSGNYKDGVGG
-1122 MLIDLTTPKINFGT
+1122 MLIDLTTPEIKFGT
-1136 GNFSVNSSGYLTA
+1136 GYFSVNSSGYLTA

-1157 WKIGNTALTSDNN
+1157 WNIGENTLSKGSVILSSDNSEQTN
-1170 KVSFNSLSEK
+1170 KAFKVGNVFS
-1180 ADGTSIVIKAGD
+1180 VD
-1192 YFTVDFNGKIKAAKG
+1192 YNGFLVAQQATI
-1207 ILGSGTSPITIGKGE
+1207 GSGTAKITVGMNQTKAY
-1222 GTSEGKSAL
+1222 SAI
-1231 YSKKTSKDSSSDGFY
+1231 YSGDKNGLQVKEKGFY
-1246 LGTDGFALGNRHDTW
+1246 LGTN
-1261 VKDEAKTVSS
+1261 
-1271 FQVDTDGTV
+1271 
-1280 YMKEGYIGGSD
+1280 
-1291 QGNPPLRITES
+1291 
-1302 SIRYKKTSYNEEKNE
+1302 
-1317 GFYLGPS
+1317 
-1324 GIGLGQGK
+1324 GIGLGTTEKVKSKIVSKFQVDDEGNFYAASGCIGFGK
-1332 FTVNNKGK
+1332 DPLEITSNGLCKGKTTYNDNNEGVYLGSNGIGLGAKNFTVNAAGY
-1340 LTATSG
+1340 LTAKSG
-1346 SIGGWTIN
+1346 KIGGWEIS
-1354 DSSLTGKDDG
+1354 DSSLVGTEKKKDKEE
-1364 KKMTLSP
+1364 KKITLNP
-1371 TTGINFNSVFT
+1371 ATGINFNDLFT
-1382 VDQNGVLNATS
+1382 VNQNGYLTAKS
-1393 GSVGGWTLGKEFL
+1393 GEIGGCT
-1406 KGGNL
+1406 
-1411 TLDNT
+1411 
-1416 GAITG
+1416 IT
-1421 KNWSITADGVA
+1421 
-1432 KFTNE
+1432 
-1437 ASFSNISA
+1437 
-1445 TGGSVAGK
+1445 
-1453 IVGSGINGAHL
+1453 GSGISGSTKGGASWSIQGDGTASFTNVLINGKSIISAGTQIGTEYDS
-1464 NNTSVAKEKFDD
+1464 NG
-1476 NVKTWIQDLIADR
+1476 NVSKQSDLPKYIGSQ
-1489 VTILKAL
+1489 
-1496 NVDTKSG
+1496 SG
-1503 GYLHVGIEA
+1503 GALSSNLGNNDYVKNRASESDQYEVGW
-1512 NRVVMGNVRFEG
+1512 FL
-1524 GIELEGEDGRSGT
+1524 GIVQIDKISLDVKNKTASLWYKRMPFLSK
-1537 GVDGSVSCITEISVD
+1537 GSVSSSD
-1552 NTEFDEKTKKVTVN
+1552 AHGLAFDYIGEK
-1566 LTKKTQ
+1566 
-1572 TLTFVKGICTGLK
+1572 

>member
-37 CIDAT
+37 CVDAT

-50 QDSIF
+50 QDSTF

-112 NNCISSSTV
+112 NNCISSSIT
-121 FGLSSYSKG
+121 FGLSSYSKVG
-130 EQEKILYSR
+130 QEKILYSR

-160 SANLVCS
+160 SANLICS
-167 MKVRTLLPPEQQS
+167 MKVRTSLPPEQQS

-190 DFLDNATNKI
+190 DFLDNATNKT

-446 QIKDTSNYEFSWIT
+446 QIKDTGNYEFSWIT

-478 EYNNAVEN
+478 EYNKAVKN

-596 SKSLEKPITLQALT
+596 SKSLEKPIILQALT

-627 HCKIKWIVPFKN
+627 HCKIKWIVPSKN

-718 IVCKIVPNVEDGE
+718 IVCKIVPNVEDGK

-737 ILTKKSDATYS
+737 ILTKSGATYS
-748 FNFEKKNNAESNFKI
+748 FNFEKKKNAESNFKI

-798 NSSGTDYSFIQINP
+798 NSSGTDYSFIQINA
-812 QNGNISLI
+812 QNGNV
-820 STNGKPLPWDD
+820 TEAVTGKEPKEPLAWGRL
-831 HSGVAN
+831 GVAN
-837 IIKATVKYDGIT
+837 IIKATVKYDGVT
-849 YYATMPIIVAEI
+849 YYVTMPIIVAEI
-861 YDDNYKVNLKDY
+861 YDYNYKVNLKDY

-909 YVDISINS
+909 YVDISTNS

-931 YHQSSGI
+931 YHQSSGT
-938 NDLTCWEEKSSL
+938 NDSTCWEEKSSL
-950 HLIDISPTN
+950 HLIDISPEN
-959 IPINQRSYKPV
+959 ISINQHSYKPI
-970 DDYDGQCVNNG
+970 DNYDGQCVNNG

-988 ETNESK
+988 ENNNNK
-994 IIANIYIPVHLYLNR
+994 KVADIYIPVHLYLNR

-1021 SVNVNSDGGF
+1021 SVNVNSNGGF

-1040 VKDNNNAFT
+1040 IKDNSNAFT

-1064 EIGLFGYNKG
+1064 EVGLFGYNKG

-1087 VFGVNNGGQI
+1087 IFGVNNGGQI
-1097 ILNPS
+1097 ILDPS
-1102 EGKAE
+1102 DGKAE
-1107 IKSGNYNDSGEQKGG
+1107 IKSGNYKDGVGG
-1122 MLIDLTTPKINFGT
+1122 MLIDLTTPEIKFGT
-1136 GNFSVNSSGYLTA
+1136 GYFSVNSSGYLTA

-1157 WKIGNTALTSDNN
+1157 WNIGENTLSKGSVILSSDNSEQTN
-1170 KVSFNSLSEK
+1170 KAFKVGNVFS
-1180 ADGTSIVIKAGD
+1180 VD
-1192 YFTVDFNGKIKAAKG
+1192 YNGFLVAQQATI
-1207 ILGSGTSPITIGKGE
+1207 GSGTAKITVGMNQTKAY
-1222 GTSEGKSAL
+1222 SAI
-1231 YSKKTSKDSSSDGFY
+1231 YSGDKNGLQVEEKGFY
-1246 LGTDGFALGNRHDTW
+1246 LGTN
-1261 VKDEAKTVSS
+1261 
-1271 FQVDTDGTV
+1271 
-1280 YMKEGYIGGSD
+1280 
-1291 QGNPPLRITES
+1291 
-1302 SIRYKKTSYNEEKNE
+1302 
-1317 GFYLGPS
+1317 
-1324 GIGLGQGK
+1324 GIGLGTTEKVKSKTVSKFQVDDEGNFYAASGCIGFGK
-1332 FTVNNKGK
+1332 DPLEITSNGLCKGKTTYNDNNEGVYLGSNGIGLGAKNFTVNAAGY
-1340 LTATSG
+1340 LTAKSG
-1346 SIGGWTIN
+1346 KIGGWEIS
-1354 DSSLTGKDDG
+1354 DSSLVGTEKKKDKEE
-1364 KKMTLSP
+1364 KKITLNP
-1371 TTGINFNSVFT
+1371 ATGINFNDLFT
-1382 VDQNGVLNATS
+1382 VNQNGYLTAKS
-1393 GSVGGWTLGKEFL
+1393 GEIGGCT
-1406 KGGNL
+1406 
-1411 TLDNT
+1411 
-1416 GAITG
+1416 IT
-1421 KNWSITADGVA
+1421 
-1432 KFTNE
+1432 
-1437 ASFSNISA
+1437 
-1445 TGGSVAGK
+1445 
-1453 IVGSGINGAHL
+1453 GSGISGSTKGGASWSIQGDGTASFTNVLINGKSIISAGTQIGTEYDS
-1464 NNTSVAKEKFDD
+1464 NG
-1476 NVKTWIQDLIADR
+1476 NVSKQSDLPKYIGSQ
-1489 VTILKAL
+1489 
-1496 NVDTKSG
+1496 SG
-1503 GYLHVGIEA
+1503 GALSSNLGNNDYVKNRASESDQYEVGW
-1512 NRVVMGNVRFEG
+1512 FL
-1524 GIELEGEDGRSGT
+1524 GIVQIDKISLDVKNKTASLWYKRMPFLSK
-1537 GVDGSVSCITEISVD
+1537 GSVSSSD
-1552 NTEFDEKTKKVTVN
+1552 AHGLAFDYIGEK
-1566 LTKKTQ
+1566 
-1572 TLTFVKGICTGLK
+1572 

>member
-37 CIDAT
+37 CVDAT

-50 QDSIF
+50 QDSTF

-112 NNCISSSTV
+112 NNCISSSTI
-121 FGLSSYSKG
+121 FGLSSYLKG

-200 ITRNYVIDVDKMTG
+200 ITRNYIIDVDKMTG

-359 DANEENGE
+359 DANEETGE
-367 AAIVEYVAL
+367 AAIVEYVPL

-486 KKNLEKAISD
+486 KKDLEKAISD

-562 ITLTNSLGTEGSYT
+562 ITLTNSLSTEGSYT

-615 NLGQPIDDEVAK
+615 NLGQPIDDEVAR
-627 HCKIKWIVPFKN
+627 HCKIKWIVPSKN

-672 GIEDKYS
+672 SIEDKYS

-718 IVCKIVPNVEDGE
+718 IVCKIVPNVEDGK

-737 ILTKKSDATYS
+737 ILTKSGATYS
-748 FNFEKKNNAESNFKI
+748 FNFNKKDNADSNFRI
-763 EIWKDGEIVF
+763 ELWKDGEIVF

-798 NSSGTDYSFIQINP
+798 NSSGTDYSFIQINT
-812 QNGNISLI
+812 QNGNVSGINSLD
-820 STNGKPLPWDD
+820 WDRK
-831 HSGVAN
+831 GVAN
-837 IIKATVKYDGIT
+837 VIKAIVKYDGVT
-849 YYATMPIIVAEI
+849 YYATMPIIVAEV
-861 YDDNYKVNLKDY
+861 NTLYKVNLKDY
-873 TGFRYVIYNADGRKP
+873 TGFRYAIYNADGRKP
-888 KYDNATPFTLEVK
+888 KYDNTTPFTLEVK
-901 KRMQEANG
+901 KYMQEANG
-909 YVDISINS
+909 YVDISTNS
-917 KTNYTWDRKGSILE
+917 KTNYNWKRKGSILE

-938 NDLTCWEEKSSL
+938 NDSTRWIEKFSL
-950 HLIDISPTN
+950 HLIEVSSEN
-959 IPINQRSYKPV
+959 IPINQHSYKPV
-970 DDYDGQCVNNG
+970 DDYDGQCVNSG
-981 IVCTIKD
+981 IVCIIKD
-988 ETNESK
+988 ETNTNTNNNDP
-994 IIANIYIPVHLYLNR
+994 IANIYIPVHLYLNR

-1049 GIVMGKVQEANQNNI
+1049 GIVMGKVQEANQNNV
-1064 EIGLFGYNKG
+1064 EVGLFGYNKG

-1097 ILNPS
+1097 ILDPS
-1102 EGKAE
+1102 DGKAE
-1107 IKSGNYNDSGEQKGG
+1107 IKSGNYKDGVGG
-1122 MLIDLTTPKINFGT
+1122 MLIDLTTPEIKFGT
-1136 GNFSVNSSGYLTA
+1136 GYFSVNSSGFLTA

-1157 WKIGNTALTSDNN
+1157 WNIGDNTLSKGSVTLSSNDSKQTN
-1170 KVSFNSLSEK
+1170 KAFEVGNVFS
-1180 ADGTSIVIKAGD
+1180 VD
-1192 YFTVDFNGKIKAAKG
+1192 YNGFLVAQQATI
-1207 ILGSGTSPITIGKGE
+1207 GSGTAKITVGMNQTKAY
-1222 GTSEGKSAL
+1222 SAI
-1231 YSKKTSKDSSSDGFY
+1231 YSGDKNGLQVEKKGFY
-1246 LGTDGFALGNRHDTW
+1246 LGTN
-1261 VKDEAKTVSS
+1261 
-1271 FQVDTDGTV
+1271 
-1280 YMKEGYIGGSD
+1280 
-1291 QGNPPLRITES
+1291 
-1302 SIRYKKTSYNEEKNE
+1302 
-1317 GFYLGPS
+1317 
-1324 GIGLGQGK
+1324 GIGLGTTTNVKGK
-1332 FTVNNKGK
+1332 TVSRFQVDEEGNFYAALGCIGSGKDPLEITNNGLHKGKETYNDNNEGVYLGSDGIGLGAKNFTVNSAGFLTAMSGK
-1340 LTATSG
+1340 IGGWEIKSSSLTGTEEKKDKHGKPIKNSRKISLNPATGINFNDLFIVNQDGFLTATSG
-1346 SIGGWTIN
+1346 KIGGCTITA
-1354 DSSLTGKDDG
+1354 S
-1364 KKMTLSP
+1364 
-1371 TTGINFNSVFT
+1371 GI
-1382 VDQNGVLNATS
+1382 S
-1393 GSVGGWTLGKEFL
+1393 GSTDGGSSWNIQ
-1406 KGGNL
+1406 GN
-1411 TLDNT
+1411 
-1416 GAITG
+1416 G
-1421 KNWSITADGVA
+1421 TAS
-1432 KFTNE
+1432 FTNVLINGK
-1437 ASFSNISA
+1437 SIISA
-1445 TGGSVAGK
+1445 GTQVGTEYDNNGNVSKQSDLPNYIGS
-1453 IVGSGINGAHL
+1453 
-1464 NNTSVAKEKFDD
+1464 
-1476 NVKTWIQDLIADR
+1476 Q
-1489 VTILKAL
+1489 
-1496 NVDTKSG
+1496 SG
-1503 GYLHVGIEA
+1503 GALSSNLGNNDYVKNRASESDLYEVGW
-1512 NRVVMGNVRFEG
+1512 FL
-1524 GIELEGEDGRSGT
+1524 GIVQIDKISLDVKNKTASLWYKRMPFLSKGAVSSSDAHGLAFDYIGE
-1537 GVDGSVSCITEISVD
+1537 
-1552 NTEFDEKTKKVTVN
+1552 K
-1566 LTKKTQ
+1566 
-1572 TLTFVKGICTGLK
+1572 